1 MNLGDKVLA
10 LATGK
15 TQQEIAAACKGA
27 GANHVR
33 AALSRHKRAGRIEER
48 DGKLYAISQLLRDE
62 VRAILAHRKGCRIDP
77 DLILLLRPERRRRF
91 PMGYWR
97 SSCDR

>member
-1 MNLGDKVLA
+1 
-10 LATGK
+10 
-15 TQQEIAAACKGA
+15 
-27 GANHVR
+27 
-33 AALSRHKRAGRIEER
+33 
-48 DGKLYAISQLLRDE
+48 LRDE